1 MRKRKKTQ
9 RSKRA
14 GPASVKI
21 TDSSIR
27 PTALEGR
34 ISPTQDKRREFQT
47 LYDSL
52 VNSSAQ
58 FSTWFKEAD
67 LIESAAENK
76 TDEFLTRV
84 ADIEKDRQRYQQ
96 IIMQLPN
103 VVEFSEEELEK
114 RTGKADQLLR
124 LAGEFL
130 LMRTYLSRKIDH
142 LRFLLHNRTQ

>member
-1 MRKRKKTQ
+1 MKKRKKTQ
-9 RSKRA
+9 RSKHA

-21 TDSSIR
+21 TPSSTR
-27 PTALEGR
+27 PTTLEGG
-34 ISPTQDKRREFQT
+34 IHEKRREFQT

-58 FSTWFKEAD
+58 FSTWFKEAE

-76 TDEFLTRV
+76 TDEFLKRV
-84 ADIEKDRQRYQQ
+84 ADIQQDRQRYQQ
-96 IIMQLPN
+96 IITQLPN

-124 LAGEFL
+124 LAGEFML
-130 LMRTYLSRKIDH
+130 IRTYLSRKIDH
-142 LRFLLHNRTQ
+142 LRFLLENRTQ